1 MAKGCRLGLSWVCG
15 VLPLNMISTRSS
27 KSWEEDMSMHVCT
40 PSLEIDD
47 EDAKKELER
56 LKSEFEP

>member
-1 MAKGCRLGLSWVCG
+1 
-15 VLPLNMISTRSS
+15 MIIPRSS
-27 KSWEEDMSMHVCT
+27 KSWEEDMSMRVCM

>member
-1 MAKGCRLGLSWVCG
+1 MKMAKGCRVCG

-27 KSWEEDMSMHVCT
+27 KSWEEDMSTRVCM
-40 PSLEIDD
+40 PRLEIDD

>member
-1 MAKGCRLGLSWVCG
+1 M
-15 VLPLNMISTRSS
+15 MSTRSS
-27 KSWEEDMSMHVCT
+27 KSWEEDMSTRVCM
-40 PSLEIDD
+40 PRLEIDD